1 MDFAVCDVVSGFNL
15 RFFWT
20 YQEGGVIL
28 KSILDSVILFR
39 YVDISFVELSFVFPS
54 VLEE

>member
-1 MDFAVCDVVSGFNL
+1 MDFAVCDVVPGFNL

-28 KSILDSVILFR
+28 KSILNSVLRFR
-39 YVDISFVELSFVFPS
+39 CVDISFVELSSVISP

>member
-1 MDFAVCDVVSGFNL
+1 MDSTICDVVSGFDL

-28 KSILDSVILFR
+28 KSILNSVLRFR
-39 YVDISFVELSFVFPS
+39 CVDINFVELSFVISP

>member
-1 MDFAVCDVVSGFNL
+1 VDSTICDVVFGFNL

-28 KSILDSVILFR
+28 KSILNSVLRFR
-39 YVDISFVELSFVFPS
+39 CVDINFVELSFVISP

>member
-1 MDFAVCDVVSGFNL
+1 MDFTICDVVFGFDL

-20 YQEGGVIL
+20 YKEGGVIL
-28 KSILDSVILFR
+28 KSILNSVLRFR
-39 YVDISFVELSFVFPS
+39 CVDISFVELSFVISP